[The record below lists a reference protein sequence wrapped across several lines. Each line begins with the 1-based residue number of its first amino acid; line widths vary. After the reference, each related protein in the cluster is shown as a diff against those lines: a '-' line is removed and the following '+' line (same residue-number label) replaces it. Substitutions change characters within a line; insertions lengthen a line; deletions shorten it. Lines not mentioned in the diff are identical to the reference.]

1 MTKQEK
7 LQLLEELVKE
17 GRITLCQAFELTEPE
32 KEYVYV
38 PTTNPWNDPFKPFQP
53 TPNWQQPFITFATD
67 NSHLGITTL
76 TTRS

>member
-17 GRITLCQAFELTEPE
+17 GRITLCQAFELSEPE
-32 KEYVYV
+32 KEYVY
-38 PTTNPWNDPFKPFQP
+38 PTWNNPWVVPEQP
-53 TPNWQQPFITFATD
+53 NYPWGPHVVFGLNQ
-67 NSHLGITTL
+67 NNLETTL